1 MLRDPPSRVSVDDKV
16 GINLMTEQGRIRL
29 LDADPGL
36 GEGLPPEQELEARD
50 RLLAGELSIP
60 RGEWSPPDDEPDGH
74 VGYLVLDGLLTREV
88 TVGKSRSV
96 ELLNV
101 GDLLRPWQED
111 ESPYSTTRWTV
122 LEDVSL
128 AILDP
133 EVAEGIARH
142 PQMVGLLVERTMC
155 RARNLA
161 VHWAIANT
169 VGLETRI
176 VMLFRHLAERW
187 GKVTPDGV
195 AIPFTITHQMV
206 ADLVGARRPSATTA
220 IVRLAERRQLL
231 RTPEGGWLIA
241 GDSAEALA
249 DPGGA

>member
-1 MLRDPPSRVSVDDKV
+1 MLKSRPPGYPIGAEV
-16 GINLMTEQGRIRL
+16 GTKMSIDEGRIRL

-36 GEGLPPEQELEARD
+36 GEGLPPEIELDARD
-50 RLLAGELSIP
+50 QLVADLLTL
-60 RGEWSPPDDEPDGH
+60 RKGEWRPADDEPDGH
-74 VGYLVLDGLLTREV
+74 LGYLVLDGLLTREV

-111 ESPYSTTRWTV
+111 PSSYSTSRWAA
-122 LEDVSL
+122 LDDVSL
-128 AILDP
+128 AVLGP
-133 EVAEGIARH
+133 EVARRIGRH
-142 PQMVGLLVERTMC
+142 PRIVSVLVERTMC

-176 VMLFRHLAERW
+176 LMLFRHLAERW
-187 GKVTPDGV
+187 GKVTPEGIAV
-195 AIPFTITHQMV
+195 PLAITHQIV

-220 IVRLAERRQLL
+220 IVRLAEAGKLS
-231 RTPEGGWLIA
+231 RTAEGGWL
-241 GDSAEALA
+241 LA
-249 DPGGA
+249 PATPGIGPGE

>member
-1 MLRDPPSRVSVDDKV
+1 
-16 GINLMTEQGRIRL
+16 MTTDEGRIRL

-36 GEGLPPEQELEARD
+36 GDGLPPEVELEARD
-50 RLLAGELSIP
+50 QLVADVLTFRK
-60 RGEWSPPDDEPDGH
+60 GEWRPPEDEPEGH
-74 VGYLVLDGLLTREV
+74 LGYLVLDGLLTREV

-111 ESPYSTTRWTV
+111 PSSYSTSRWGALDEVTLAV
-122 LEDVSL
+122 LGP
-128 AILDP
+128 A
-133 EVAEGIARH
+133 VAQRIARH
-142 PQMVGLLVERTMC
+142 PQMVSLLVERTMC

-176 VMLFRHLAERW
+176 LMLFRHLAERW
-187 GKVTPDGV
+187 GKVTPEGV
-195 AIPFTITHQMV
+195 AVPLTITHQMV

-220 IVRLAERRQLL
+220 IVRLAEAGKLS
-231 RTPEGGWLIA
+231 RTPKGGWLLA
-241 GDSAEALA
+241 GVR
-249 DPGGA
+249 PGIRA

>member
-1 MLRDPPSRVSVDDKV
+1 MGTNVQ
-16 GINLMTEQGRIRL
+16 TEQGSIRL

-50 RLLAGELSIP
+50 QLLTDVLTIH
-60 RGEWSPPDDEPDGH
+60 RGDWLPPDDEPDGH
-74 VGYLVLDGLLTREV
+74 LGYLVLGGLLIREV

-111 ESPYSTTRWTV
+111 PSSFSSTRWAV
-122 LEDVSL
+122 LEEVTL
-128 AILDP
+128 AVLGPAAAKRIGRYP
-133 EVAEGIARH
+133 RMA
-142 PQMVGLLVERTMC
+142 GLLVERTVC

-169 VGLETRI
+169 VGLDTRI
-176 VMLFRHLAERW
+176 LMLFRHLAERW
-187 GKVTPDGV
+187 GKVTPNGV
-195 AIPFTITHQMV
+195 AVPLPITHQTV

-220 IVRLAERRQLL
+220 IVRLAERGQLS
-231 RTPEGGWLIA
+231 RTADGGWLLDA
-241 GDSAEALA
+241 VSPPLGAEA
-249 DPGGA
+249 

>member
-1 MLRDPPSRVSVDDKV
+1 VGTSAIKEQARV
-16 GINLMTEQGRIRL
+16 RL

-36 GEGLPPEQELEARD
+36 GEGLPPELELQARD
-50 RLLAGELSIP
+50 ELIAEILVVGKGDWEPPEAEPAGHL
-60 RGEWSPPDDEPDGH
+60 
-74 VGYLVLDGLLTREV
+74 GYLVLDGLLIREV

-111 ESPYSTTRWTV
+111 PSSYSTSRWAA
-122 LEDVSL
+122 LEDVKL
-128 AILDP
+128 AVLGPD
-133 EVAEGIARH
+133 VAERLAQY
-142 PQMVGLLVERTMC
+142 PQLASLLVERTMC

-176 VMLFRHLAERW
+176 LMLFRHLAERW
-187 GKVTPDGV
+187 GKVTRDGV
-195 AIPFTITHQMV
+195 AVPLTITHQMV

-220 IVRLAERRQLL
+220 IVRLAESGQLA
-231 RTPEGGWLIA
+231 RTPEGGWLLVGA
-241 GDSAEALA
+241 K
-249 DPGGA
+249 PGA

>member
-1 MLRDPPSRVSVDDKV
+1 MPTK
-16 GINLMTEQGRIRL
+16 QGRIRL

-36 GEGLPPEQELEARD
+36 GEGLPPEVEMEARD
-50 RLLAGELSIP
+50 RLIADVLAIHKG
-60 RGEWSPPDDEPDGH
+60 GWDPPDHEPPGH
-74 VGYLVLDGLLTREV
+74 LGYLVLDGILVREV

-111 ESPYSTTRWTV
+111 PSSYSSTRWAA
-122 LEDVSL
+122 LEDVTLASL
-128 AILDP
+128 GPDT
-133 EVAEGIARH
+133 AEQIAH
-142 PQMVGLLVERTMC
+142 YPQMAGLLVERTMC

-176 VMLFRHLAERW
+176 LMLFRHLAERW
-187 GKVTPDGV
+187 GKVTPEGV
-195 AIPFTITHQMV
+195 AIPITITHQMV

-220 IVRLAERRQLL
+220 IVRLAERGQLS
-231 RTPEGGWLIA
+231 RTPDGGWLIEGVPA
-241 GDSAEALA
+241 GSLDGE
-249 DPGGA
+249 

>member
-1 MLRDPPSRVSVDDKV
+1 V
-16 GINLMTEQGRIRL
+16 GTNALTEQGRLRL

-36 GEGLPPEQELEARD
+36 GEGLPPEQELKARD
-50 RLLAGELSIP
+50 QLVADVLAIHK
-60 RGEWSPPDDEPDGH
+60 GEWSPPADEPDGH
-74 VGYLVLDGLLTREV
+74 LGYLVLGGLLTREV

-111 ESPYSTTRWTV
+111 PSTYSTSRWSV
-122 LEDVSL
+122 LEEVSL
-128 AILDP
+128 AVLAP
-133 EVAEGIARH
+133 AVAGRIARH
-142 PQMVGLLVERTMC
+142 PQIVGLLVERTMC

-176 VMLFRHLAERW
+176 LMLFRHLAERW
-187 GKVTPDGV
+187 GKVTPDGIAV
-195 AIPFTITHQMV
+195 PLPITHQMV

-220 IVRLAERRQLL
+220 IVRLAERDELS
-231 RTPEGGWLIA
+231 RTPGGGWLLAIEA
-241 GDSAEALA
+241 VDRSGESAVKTA
-249 DPGGA
+249 

>member
-1 MLRDPPSRVSVDDKV
+1 MA
-16 GINLMTEQGRIRL
+16 IEQGRIRL

-36 GEGLPPEQELEARD
+36 GEELPPEQELAARD
-50 RLLAGELSIP
+50 QLLADVAVI
-60 RGEWSPPDDEPDGH
+60 RKGEWSPPEDEPDGH
-74 VGYLVLDGLLTREV
+74 LGYLVLGGLLIREV

-101 GDLLRPWQED
+101 GDMLRPWQED
-111 ESPYSTTRWTV
+111 PSSYSTSRWAALEEVKLAV
-122 LEDVSL
+122 LGPPVAESL
-128 AILDP
+128 A
-133 EVAEGIARH
+133 H
-142 PQMVGLLVERTMC
+142 YPQMTGLLVERTMC

-176 VMLFRHLAERW
+176 LMLFRHLAERW

-195 AIPFTITHQMV
+195 AVPLTITHQMV

-220 IVRLAERRQLL
+220 IVRLAERGQLR
-231 RTPEGGWLIA
+231 RTPEGGWLLEGTVPASVA
-241 GDSAEALA
+241 GE
-249 DPGGA
+249 

>member
-1 MLRDPPSRVSVDDKV
+1 MP
-16 GINLMTEQGRIRL
+16 TEQGRIQL

-36 GEGLPPEQELEARD
+36 GEGLPPEVELQARD
-50 RLLAGELSIP
+50 QLLADAIMLHKGA
-60 RGEWSPPDDEPDGH
+60 WDPPDDEPDGH
-74 VGYLVLDGLLTREV
+74 IGYLVLDGLLTREV

-111 ESPYSTTRWTV
+111 PSSYSTSRWAALDEVTLAV
-122 LEDVSL
+122 LGPQ
-128 AILDP
+128 I
-133 EVAEGIARH
+133 AERIAH
-142 PQMVGLLVERTMC
+142 YPQMAGLLVERTMC

-176 VMLFRHLAERW
+176 LMLFRHLAERW
-187 GKVTPDGV
+187 GKVTPEGV
-195 AIPFTITHQMV
+195 AIPLSITHQMV

-220 IVRLAERRQLL
+220 IVRLAAGGQLS
-231 RTPEGGWLIA
+231 RTPEGGWLL
-241 GDSAEALA
+241 D
-249 DPGGA
+249 GATPES

>member
-1 MLRDPPSRVSVDDKV
+1 MKMAIDEGRV
-16 GINLMTEQGRIRL
+16 RL

-36 GEGLPPEQELEARD
+36 GEGLPPEVELDAREQLVAEVLVL
-50 RLLAGELSIP
+50 R
-60 RGEWSPPDDEPDGH
+60 RGEWRPPGDEPDGH
-74 VGYLVLDGLLTREV
+74 LGYLILDGLLTREV

-111 ESPYSTTRWTV
+111 PSSYSTSRWAALDDVTLAV
-122 LEDVSL
+122 L
-128 AILDP
+128 AP
-133 EVAEGIARH
+133 AVAHRLARH

-176 VMLFRHLAERW
+176 LMLFRHLAERW
-187 GKVTPDGV
+187 GKVTPEGV
-195 AIPFTITHQMV
+195 AVPLGITHQMV

-220 IVRLAERRQLL
+220 IVRLADAGTLR
-231 RTPEGGWLIA
+231 RTPEGGWLLPGA
-241 GDSAEALA
+241 NSGVALDA
-249 DPGGA
+249 

>member
-1 MLRDPPSRVSVDDKV
+1 MQ
-16 GINLMTEQGRIRL
+16 TEAGRIGL

-36 GEGLPPEQELEARD
+36 GEDLPPELELEARD
-50 RLLAGELSIP
+50 QLVADVLAVR
-60 RGEWSPPDDEPDGH
+60 RGAWSPPEDEPIGH
-74 VGYLVLDGLLTREV
+74 LGYLVLDGLLVREV

-111 ESPYSTTRWTV
+111 PSSYSSSRWAA
-122 LEDVSL
+122 LEEASL
-128 AILDP
+128 AVLGPD
-133 EVAEGIARH
+133 VAERIARY
-142 PQMVGLLVERTMC
+142 PTMAGLLVERTMC

-176 VMLFRHLAERW
+176 LMLFRHLAERW
-187 GKVTPDGV
+187 GKVTTEGV
-195 AIPFTITHQMV
+195 AVPLAITHQMV

-220 IVRLAERRQLL
+220 IVRLADRGRLT
-231 RTPEGGWLIA
+231 RMADGGWL
-241 GDSAEALA
+241 LV
-249 DPGGA
+249 GGTPEPPRDQ